1 MKKLNLME
9 KIDAWKKKRLE
20 KKILSIEEQVQLIKK
35 IDNSLSNVSL
45 ANLSIQCDTDDPHI
59 VKKINRIEKKLL
71 KLKTAYEDQIQEQ
84 SSEAIALKEIEEAF
98 TKVSYSNDHFAIE
111 PTDKILEQ
119 YIAKIDLQLVSIQ
132 NQSSTRDSFNLLIN
146 QIQFYLSHIADDEQL
161 IDLKVADQSIEMQ
174 VLKIKKYLLS
184 IKEIYQA
191 KSDEVNAKKQLEKFH
206 STYEKEVYRVKVK
219 IARLNHQIKVLK
231 DNLWWIQLS
240 KEDKKDWRSDLS
252 FYIPNTLGYWL
263 TLLSVAAEIVYL
275 ILLLSV
281 MVRNYWVG
289 ICILV
294 NIAFLLLLFTIAIK
308 VKNYK
313 KTFSFVS
320 IGFGIYCILRIA
332 YIIHGLMKVDLSTVP
347 TIKLIFIYGANAYMI
362 LISIL
367 VGIHSY
373 FKIKHQMLYL
383 SENKIT
389 KFQLSK

>member
-1 MKKLNLME
+1 MEKLKLME
-9 KIDAWKKKRLE
+9 KINEWKRKRLE
-20 KKILSIEEQVQLIKK
+20 KKIISKQEKVKLIKK
-35 IDNSLSNVSL
+35 IDTCLSNVSL
-45 ANLSIQCDTDDPHI
+45 SNLSFQCDTDDASI
-59 VKKINRIEKKLL
+59 VKKINCIKKKLL
-71 KLKTAYEDQIQEQ
+71 KLKTVYEEKLQEE
-84 SSEAIALKEIEEAF
+84 SAEALKLKQMEEALSD
-98 TKVSYSNDHFAIE
+98 VRYSNNHLAIE
-111 PTDKILEQ
+111 PTDKSLEQ
-119 YIAKIDLQLVSIQ
+119 QIYKINQQLIKISSEEC
-132 NQSSTRDSFNLLIN
+132 QSLLVD
-146 QIQFYLSHIADDEQL
+146 QIQFYLSNIANVEQSL
-161 IDLKVADQSIEMQ
+161 NLKVADKAIEKI
-174 VLKIKKYLLS
+174 VLKIKKHLLK
-184 IKEIYQA
+184 IKKIYQA
-191 KSDEVNAKKQLEKFH
+191 KNDEINAVKQLEKFH
-206 STYEKEVYRVKVK
+206 SCYEKEVYRVKVE
-219 IARLNHQIKVLK
+219 IAHLNHQIKVLK

-240 KEDKKDWRSDLS
+240 KEEKKDWQSDLS
-252 FYIPNTLGYWL
+252 FYTPNTLGYWL
-263 TLLSVAAEIVYL
+263 TLLSVAAEILYL

-320 IGFGIYCILRIA
+320 IGFGIYCILRIS
-332 YIIHGLMKVDLSTVP
+332 YIIHGLMGVDLSTIP
-347 TIKLIFIYGANAYMI
+347 TIKLVFIYGANAYMI